1 LLVAQQAEGEKITET
16 IRQREEIK
24 VTATKS
30 DGSSEVIKD
39 DVVEAELRRTQPRT
53 DLWLLNWLKI
63 VKFLWDLK

>member
-53 DLWLLNWLKI
+53 DL
-63 VKFLWDLK
+63 

>member
-1 LLVAQQAEGEKITET
+1 MLVAQQAEGEKITET